1 MKAVPT
7 KFDVN
12 MLMPYNAPVT
22 GEDDPRL
29 NATFTLV
36 NYLIGQA
43 IPLLLEQLKELSLN
57 NQDGSKLVQMMHS
70 SGINVRYLGLL
81 ANLCFNESI
90 EKTPRLNLQILRAC
104 ETEMVA
110 RAAKH
115 YVNYLLA
122 DPALAAAPGY
132 AVAAVLNALL
142 QEKPDTEIALEG
154 VRKSRKGKVAKVPEA
169 IVRSLAE
176 SGVSGV
182 GVWETIRKMVDKH
195 FHYKLRLWSETPDKL
210 FTPIECDRV
219 VLLRRVCILLGVRI
233 QARRY
238 DMQAT
243 CVLSPEDVEAFSA
256 RVKHVRT
263 SQVDDML
270 IMLFS
275 EAPYYLN
282 QNELAAAFQCC
293 YQVVLYAVSACRL
306 LHPVIPRALST
317 MSTVA
322 FIVKDYVTSV
332 KYGRLALSCSE
343 RIFGPDSIEVAI
355 SHSKLSDAL
364 RSAGGLEES
373 VMHSKAALDIYL
385 MACGDHSE
393 EIGEVYASLGLLYKQ
408 LAFTD
413 KAVACLETALSKI
426 SKESEDYS
434 DVIKGLSECYA

>member
-1 MKAVPT
+1 M
-7 KFDVN
+7 
-12 MLMPYNAPVT
+12 
-22 GEDDPRL
+22 
-29 NATFTLV
+29 
-36 NYLIGQA
+36 
-43 IPLLLEQLKELSLN
+43 
-57 NQDGSKLVQMMHS
+57 S
-70 SGINVRYLGLL
+70 S
-81 ANLCFNESI
+81 
-90 EKTPRLNLQILRAC
+90 
-104 ETEMVA
+104 
-110 RAAKH
+110 
-115 YVNYLLA
+115 
-122 DPALAAAPGY
+122 
-132 AVAAVLNALL
+132 
-142 QEKPDTEIALEG
+142 
-154 VRKSRKGKVAKVPEA
+154 
-169 IVRSLAE
+169 
-176 SGVSGV
+176 V

-195 FHYKLRLWSETPDKL
+195 FHYKLRLWSETPDKQ

-219 VLLRRVCILLGVRI
+219 VLLRRVCILLGARI

-270 IMLFS
+270 ITLFT
-275 EAPYYLN
+275 EAAFYVN

-293 YQVVLYAVSACRL
+293 YQVVLYAASACRL
-306 LHPVIPRALST
+306 LHPVIPRVLST

-322 FIVKDYVTSV
+322 FMVKDYVTSV

-373 VMHSKAALDIYL
+373 VMHSKASLDIYL
-385 MACGDHSE
+385 MACGDQSE
-393 EIGEVYASLGLLYKQ
+393 EIGEVYASLGSLYKQ

-426 SKESEDYS
+426 SKESSEYS
-434 DVIKGLSECYA
+434 EVIKNLSECYA

>member
-1 MKAVPT
+1 
-7 KFDVN
+7 
-12 MLMPYNAPVT
+12 MPP
-22 GEDDPRL
+22 
-29 NATFTLV
+29 
-36 NYLIGQA
+36 
-43 IPLLLEQLKELSLN
+43 
-57 NQDGSKLVQMMHS
+57 
-70 SGINVRYLGLL
+70 
-81 ANLCFNESI
+81 
-90 EKTPRLNLQILRAC
+90 
-104 ETEMVA
+104 
-110 RAAKH
+110 KH

-154 VRKSRKGKVAKVPEA
+154 VRKSRKGKAAKVPEA

-270 IMLFS
+270 IKLFS
-275 EAPYYLN
+275 EAAYYLN

-317 MSTVA
+317 VSTVA